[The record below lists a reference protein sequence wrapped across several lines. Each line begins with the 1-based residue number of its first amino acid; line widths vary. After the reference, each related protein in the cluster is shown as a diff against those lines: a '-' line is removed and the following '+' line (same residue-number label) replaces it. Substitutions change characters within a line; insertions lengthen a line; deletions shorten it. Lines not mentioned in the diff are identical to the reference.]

1 MHHRAT
7 RSARSIRSARPAR
20 PARSAVAGA
29 LLTAVLGATIA
40 AAPAVGA
47 QSSLPQRDITY
58 GGRGSSV
65 PTGSR
70 LPEGVAIGSIGG
82 NELTQVDH
90 LDPKKYVG
98 KWYQVAAI
106 PQPFS
111 LQCGSNT
118 TAYYDLIDAHTISV
132 KNSCT
137 TWLNNTSSI
146 NGKARIKDAQ
156 TNASLTVAFDGVP
169 AQNLEGPVN
178 YRVTYLASDYSLAI
192 VGDPQRIS
200 GFVLSRTPS
209 LTPDQWKLVK
219 SSVTNRGYWD
229 CAFFTTPQA
238 GGRADTLP
246 LCLAVR

>member
-1 MHHRAT
+1 MHHRTT
-7 RSARSIRSARPAR
+7 RSARTTRST
-20 PARSAVAGA
+20 VTGA
-29 LLTAVLGATIA
+29 LFAAVLGATIA
-40 AAPAVGA
+40 AAPAASA
-47 QSSLPQRDITY
+47 QSSLPQGDITN

-65 PTGSR
+65 PTGTR

-82 NELTQVDH
+82 TELTQVDH
-90 LDPKKYVG
+90 LDPEKYVG

-118 TAYYDLIDAHTISV
+118 TADYGVIDANTISV

-146 NGKARIKDAQ
+146 DGKARIKDTQ

-169 AQNLEGPVN
+169 VQNLDGPVN

-192 VGDPQRIS
+192 VGDPQRLS
-200 GFVLSRTPS
+200 GFVLSRTPNLS
-209 LTPDQWKLVK
+209 SEEWELVK
-219 SSVTNRGYWD
+219 RTVTDRGYWD
-229 CAFFTTPQA
+229 CTFFTTPQA
-238 GGRADTLP
+238 GGRSDTLP